1 MPVPRPRPRLAFEIL
16 FAWSLAAVSL
26 QAEPAAVVSGE
37 LESADYI
44 HRTGQFRRTDSG
56 QLVDFAL
63 PPGGFILHLNAEADL
78 RDVPLGTFFHFYFYF
93 YFFVDQERE
102 GTTRVDL
109 SSMCDQFT
117 HDAHRDV
124 SYRLEEI
131 TPHVTAATRIWRA
144 GRQVAREDLEAV
156 DGQLRFNLTG
166 KTATDPGRCTDIW
179 ADLESQRLA
188 TEEQRKKF
196 VEFTKFRG
204 LPAEVEKTQDN
215 RLTVTL
221 FSGDP
226 ANFRANF
233 LENFVVGRDLRVVV
247 ANRELRTWNPPVDN
261 ERAVIDEVQ
270 DVPSGVAGSSGV
282 RLVAKVNNML
292 EGFRK
297 GRIVRLFG
305 AGWPL
310 KDQFY
315 GESLMGYGYE
325 RLKTKEL
332 LDNPAR
338 EFPEQFPFRTDYG
351 NAHLPWF
358 QLKPGLEPPPFAEH
372 RVLGELL
379 SADAEA
385 RTGKFRDQAS
395 GETVE
400 FVLTPTATVKHLGAE
415 ASLADLP
422 SGSRCRFH
430 LFQDKDGAF
439 TRANFVGDEFSH
451 LSDNAISWRVDALL
465 LDEGKIHVAWQ
476 IPEVKNYNGDMERP
490 PDIGHSVL
498 HVTDATE
505 VWKGDAQVRLAD
517 LAVGDDLLANLSG
530 ERPASPSQAT
540 AIWIGED
547 THQRLRKRK

>member
-1 MPVPRPRPRLAFEIL
+1 MRGLMPVACLIALAWL
-16 FAWSLAAVSL
+16 LAIPAL
-26 QAEPAAVVSGE
+26 QAGPPTAVTGE
-37 LESADYI
+37 LVSADYI

-56 QLVDFAL
+56 QLVDFTL
-63 PPGGFILHLNAEADL
+63 PPGGFILQLNAEADL
-78 RDVPLGTFFHFYFYF
+78 RDVPLGTLFH
-93 YFFVDQERE
+93 FFVDQERE

-109 SSMCDQFT
+109 SSMWDQFT
-117 HDAHRDV
+117 YDAKRDL
-124 SYRLEEI
+124 SYRPEEI
-131 TPHVTAATRIWRA
+131 TPRVTASTRIWRG

-156 DGQLRFNLTG
+156 DGPLRFNLTG

-226 ANFRANF
+226 ASFRSNF

-261 ERAVIDEVQ
+261 EYAVIEELRN
-270 DVPSGVAGSSGV
+270 VPAGVDGSSGV
-282 RLVAKVNNML
+282 RLVVKVNNML
-292 EGFRK
+292 EGFRR
-297 GRIVRLFG
+297 GRIVRVFG

-351 NAHLPWF
+351 NAHLSWF

-379 SADAEA
+379 SADAGA
-385 RTGKFRDQAS
+385 RTGTFRDPAS

-400 FVLTPTATVKHLGAE
+400 FALTPEAAVKHLGAT
-415 ASLADLP
+415 ASLVDLP

-430 LFQDKDGAF
+430 LFQDEDGAF
-439 TRANFVGDEFSH
+439 TRASFVGDEFSH
-451 LSDNAISWRVDALL
+451 LSDNAITWRVEALL

-498 HVTDATE
+498 HVADATE
-505 VWKGDAQVRLAD
+505 VWKGDAQVKLAD
-517 LAVGDDLLANLSG
+517 LAVGDELLANLGG
-530 ERPASPSQAT
+530 ERPGSPSQAT
-540 AIWIGED
+540 AIWIGEE